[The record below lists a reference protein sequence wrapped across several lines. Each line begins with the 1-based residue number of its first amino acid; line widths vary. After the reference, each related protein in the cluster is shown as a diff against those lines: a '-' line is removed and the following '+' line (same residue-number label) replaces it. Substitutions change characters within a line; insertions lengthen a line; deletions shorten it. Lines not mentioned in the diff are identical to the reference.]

1 MSFDFDFGTERY
13 CKMGKRDAKRTKMER
28 KEKGQFDGGRGIL
41 YEYDEF
47 VRVLWDE
54 LSYFCSLSGVA
65 EDPKNHY

>member
-13 CKMGKRDAKRTKMER
+13 CKMGKRDVKRTKMER

-54 LSYFCSLSGVA
+54 
-65 EDPKNHY
+65 